1 MKKILNLNLTSYG
14 HSFFLLSVVSK
25 IQSPY
30 FKCSFLIADLLD
42 NPGFFTSSGTYPAT
56 NAVGYP
62 VEQCCESKYR
72 TLNLDMDP
80 GFWPNLNPDLGLRYQ
95 F

>member
-1 MKKILNLNLTSYG
+1 MWLARYNLLTS
-14 HSFFLLSVVSK
+14 SVVFLLQIYWI
-25 IQSPY
+25 IQ
-30 FKCSFLIADLLD
+30 A
-42 NPGFFTSSGTYPAT
+42 FFTSSGTFPAT